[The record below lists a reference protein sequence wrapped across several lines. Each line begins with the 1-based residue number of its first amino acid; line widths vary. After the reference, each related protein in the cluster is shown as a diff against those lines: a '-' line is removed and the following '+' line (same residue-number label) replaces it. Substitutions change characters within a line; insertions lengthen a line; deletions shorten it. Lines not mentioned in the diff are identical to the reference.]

1 MRIIIVGSG
10 KSCEILV
17 HQMEKSEHDIIV
29 VDKNREV
36 VDAITDKYSVGG
48 VCGSGAS
55 REVLLA
61 AGADTADILISL
73 TPVDEINLLACSMA
87 KYLGTRY
94 AVARITGED
103 LLKDIPYLLENFSL
117 DYVLNPKQLFA
128 EALAEQVFYNAVNRV
143 ETVLD
148 SQALLAEIAVEK
160 DSVLNNAKLQE
171 IKPVL
176 QADFLIF
183 GVLRGDSIQ
192 VPRGDFVLK
201 EGDVIGIIA
210 EKSNMQAILS
220 KVSLVCRP
228 VRSVMLVGGGE
239 IGRILAKTLIQQ
251 KVRVTFVESVRE
263 RCAELMELFPQSNV
277 IFGDGK
283 EVELLEEAGIRKNDA
298 CICLTGSDETNLLIS
313 LIAWSND
320 ITSIIARI
328 SSDAYDKVLRKV
340 TINVTMSPDKLTAG
354 KLMDYIQSV
363 RSSHSTANSRSYNLG
378 PGMFKIHEVVVPEG
392 CDLCNLPLMS
402 DKMKLKKGLIIG
414 VIQRGEETIIPK
426 GSDSLKANDRLFVI
440 SDGQASVRSVN
451 DLF

>member
-29 VDKNREV
+29 VDKSREV
-36 VDAITDKYSVGG
+36 VDAITDKYSVNGI
-48 VCGSGAS
+48 CGSGAS

-117 DYVLNPKQLFA
+117 DYVLNPKQFFA

-160 DSVLNNAKLQE
+160 DSVLNNARLQE

-183 GVLRGDSIQ
+183 GVLRGDSLQI
-192 VPRGDFVLK
+192 PRGDFVLK
-201 EGDVIGIIA
+201 EGDVVGIIA

-239 IGRILAKTLIQQ
+239 IGKILARTLIQQ
-251 KVRVTFVESVRE
+251 KVRVTFVECVRE
-263 RCAELMELFPQSNV
+263 RCAELMELFPQANV

-320 ITSIIARI
+320 VTSIIARI

-363 RSSHSTANSRSYNLG
+363 RSSNSPVNSRSYNLG
-378 PGMFKIHEVVVPEG
+378 PGMFKIHEINVPQ
-392 CDLCNLPLMS
+392 DCNRCNKPLMS
-402 DKMKLKKGLIIG
+402 DKMKLRKGLIIG
-414 VIQRGEETIIPK
+414 IIQRGEDTIIPK
-426 GSDSLKANDRLFVI
+426 GSDTLQAEDRLFVI
-440 SDGQASVRSVN
+440 SDGQASVRSI
-451 DLF
+451 DDIF